1 MVGSLPVGILFVVIG
16 MEPNFR
22 VTGSI
27 IIFLM
32 AVSGVVAVAKLIGS
46 WMATRRGFDSFHD
59 RAFVMMGVLPQ
70 GEIGILIA
78 AYLFSRGLVNPS
90 SFNAVIIVV
99 IVLTMLT
106 PLLMKIAQVGFNIQ
120 LNVAPSFTGGDEK
133 QRLVAKN

>member
-1 MVGSLPVGILFVVIG
+1 MLGSLPTGILFVVIG

-22 VTGSI
+22 VAGST

-32 AVSGVVAVAKLIGS
+32 ATFAVAVMTKLIGS

-70 GEIGILIA
+70 SEMGILIA
-78 AYLFSRGLVNPS
+78 AYLFSRSLVNPS

-120 LNVAPSFTGGDEK
+120 LNVAPAFTGGEEK
-133 QRLVAKN
+133 HRLVTKN